1 MLRNKGYSLSAWVV
15 TFSVIVAAVFMI
27 RVPLNRALQAKVT
40 GVTDYMLWKKSGQTP
55 DQHKGDDNSFVK
67 TKSDQSMNTAQ
78 LERKGYIKNNADS
91 ETNENS
97 VSSNVEEGSQAVLK
111 TVNLNDILP

>member
-1 MLRNKGYSLSAWVV
+1 M
-15 TFSVIVAAVFMI
+15 IVAAVLLV
-27 RVPLNRALQAKVT
+27 RVPLNRALQSKVMA
-40 GVTDYMLWKKSGQTP
+40 VADYAIWKKWSKDDGTRWQP
-55 DQHKGDDNSFVK
+55 DQRKGDDNSFVK